1 MSKVIIKLEHLSK
14 IYRTKHIITQALTDI
29 NLEVKSGEFIALTGP
44 SGCGKSTLLSIIGL
58 LNQQTEGEYQLT
70 GIDTKQLNA
79 NQKAQI
85 RNRHIG
91 FVFQAF
97 NLVDELTALQN
108 VLLPLTFQQTKT
120 KAHEQQAKTL
130 LSEVGLEKRF
140 NHYPSQLSGGQQQR
154 VAIARSLI
162 NKPELLLADEPTGN
176 LDSQSSQ
183 KIMDTLSKLHHKGQT
198 IIMVTHEKE
207 SANNAGRNIT
217 LHDGMLVQ
225 TFSP

>member
-1 MSKVIIKLEHLSK
+1 MSKVIIKLENLSK

-58 LNQQTEGEYQLT
+58 LNQQTDGEYQLT

-79 NQKAQI
+79 NQKARI

-176 LDSQSSQ
+176 LDSKSSQ
-183 KIMDTLSKLHHKGQT
+183 KIIEILSKLHHKGQT
-198 IIMVTHEKE
+198 IIMVTHEKA
-207 SANNAGRNIT
+207 STNNTDRNIA
-217 LHDGMLVQ
+217 LHDGMLA
-225 TFSP
+225 